1 MPRSCFRRG
10 ATPQPPRFDSS
21 SFPVNSPGARNVPTP
36 RRWRR
41 SRSLLWVSV
50 ASVLLFDGGIA
61 HAEPVATEQHN
72 DATAAAPIGAM
83 VAEASQR
90 FGIPTSWIRAVMQV
104 ESLGDVRALS
114 PKGAMGLMQIMPEA
128 WATLRSR
135 YGLGGNPYDAHDNI
149 LAGAAY
155 LRELLDRYGSPGFL
169 AAYNAGPARYEDHLA
184 TGRALPA
191 ETQAYVA
198 ALAPVIGGEAIDDA
212 TVVNAVV
219 RSWTEAPLFV
229 VPAESGPTKSP
240 VSSDPHSGQRSTDS
254 PAQDWT
260 GLAPPSQGLFI
271 SISHGSLQP

>member
-1 MPRSCFRRG
+1 MPQSCFRRG
-10 ATPQPPRFDSS
+10 ATPQQSRFDSS
-21 SFPVNSPGARNVPTP
+21 SFPVNSPCARNVPTP
-36 RRWRR
+36 RRWRG

-61 HAEPVATEQHN
+61 HAKPVATEQQN
-72 DATAAAPIGAM
+72 VATAAAPISAM
-83 VAEASQR
+83 VAEASRR
-90 FGIPTSWIRAVMQV
+90 FGIPASWIRAVMQV
-104 ESLGDVRALS
+104 ESFGDVRALS
-114 PKGAMGLMQIMPEA
+114 PKGAMGLMQIMPES

-135 YGLGGNPYDAHDNI
+135 YGLGGDPYDAHDNI

-198 ALAPVIGGEAIDDA
+198 TLAPMIGGGTIDDA

-229 VPAESGPTKSP
+229 VSNESTAVKSSA
-240 VSSDPHSGQRSTDS
+240 SSNLHSGQRSTDS
-254 PAQDWT
+254 PPQDWT
-260 GLAPPSQGLFI
+260 GLAPQSPGLFI
-271 SISHGSLQP
+271 GISHGNRQP

>member
-1 MPRSCFRRG
+1 MPNLS
-10 ATPQPPRFDSS
+10 PPSSDS
-21 SFPVNSPGARNVPTP
+21 V
-36 RRWRR
+36 
-41 SRSLLWVSV
+41 
-50 ASVLLFDGGIA
+50 
-61 HAEPVATEQHN
+61 
-72 DATAAAPIGAM
+72 ATAADPIAAI

-90 FGIPTSWIRAVMQV
+90 FGIPASWIRAVMQV
-104 ESLGDVRALS
+104 ESFGDVRALS

-128 WATLRSR
+128 WAALRSR
-135 YGLGGNPYDAHDNI
+135 YGLGADPYDAHDNI

-198 ALAPVIGGEAIDDA
+198 ALAPVIGGGAIDDA

-229 VPAESGPTKSP
+229 VPAESSPTKSP
-240 VSSDPHSGQRSTDS
+240 ASSDPRSGRRSTDS

-260 GLAPPSQGLFI
+260 GLAPQSPGLFI
-271 SISHGSLQP
+271 SISHGNRQP

>member
-1 MPRSCFRRG
+1 M
-10 ATPQPPRFDSS
+10 
-21 SFPVNSPGARNVPTP
+21 
-36 RRWRR
+36 
-41 SRSLLWVSV
+41 
-50 ASVLLFDGGIA
+50 VLLDGGIA

-72 DATAAAPIGAM
+72 VATAAAPISAM

-90 FGIPTSWIRAVMQV
+90 FGIPASWIRAVMQV
-104 ESLGDVRALS
+104 ESFGDVRALS
-114 PKGAMGLMQIMPEA
+114 PKGAMGLMQIMPEL

-135 YGLGGNPYDAHDNI
+135 YGLGGDPYNAQDNI

-191 ETQAYVA
+191 ETQAYVTS
-198 ALAPVIGGEAIDDA
+198 LAPMIGGGTIDDA

-219 RSWTEAPLFV
+219 RSWTEAQLFV

-240 VSSDPHSGQRSTDS
+240 ASSDPHSNQRSTDS

-260 GLAPPSQGLFI
+260 GLAPQSPGLFI
-271 SISHGSLQP
+271 GTSHGNRQP

>member
-1 MPRSCFRRG
+1 MPQSCFRRG
-10 ATPQPPRFDSS
+10 ASPQPSLLEPS
-21 SFPVNSPGARNVPTP
+21 SFPAQSPGALSVAVP
-36 RRWRR
+36 RRWR
-41 SRSLLWVSV
+41 SARSLLWVSV
-50 ASVLLFDGGIA
+50 AAVLLIDGGIA
-61 HAEPVATEQHN
+61 HAEPVAAEQHN
-72 DATAAAPIGAM
+72 VATAADPITAV

-90 FGIPTSWIRAVMQV
+90 FGIPASWISAVMQV
-104 ESLGDVRALS
+104 ESFGDVRALS

-128 WATLRSR
+128 WAALRSR
-135 YGLGGNPYDAHDNI
+135 YGLGADPFDAHDNI
-149 LAGAAY
+149 IAGAAY

-169 AAYNAGPARYEDHLA
+169 AAYNAGPARYDDHLA

-198 ALAPVIGGEAIDDA
+198 TLAPVIGGGAINDA

-229 VPAESGPTKSP
+229 GPPESNAAKLPA
-240 VSSDPHSGQRSTDS
+240 SSDPHPGQRSTDS

-271 SISHGSLQP
+271 SMSHGNRQP